1 MRRRSICN
9 LRSEIRNPRSQIR
22 VSAIRNPQSAIRNQR
37 GFTLIEVTVTATILL
52 ILLGFLFIPTL
63 TAFNL
68 FHVSQ
73 AKGEVQGDVRF
84 AMEQMSRELSQA
96 VEVRLYQTPT
106 DYDNN
111 PLTNENYDRI
121 SFRMPARDSS
131 SGQVQLPLRP
141 DHHTTALNTGNLP
154 YWITYY
160 RRPANMPPAV
170 YNPSDPEANPLVLYR
185 VEFTPTGTRWE
196 TAVDLASTATAPVA
210 CLTDAPW
217 THTAVT
223 AVEDDHVSLLSFAT
237 SPGDPDSIAI
247 NLRLRRSEYSGS
259 SVQAPQAQLK
269 NVIRPPNAV
278 IREGAGAAP

>member
-1 MRRRSICN
+1 MFAN
-9 LRSEIRNPRSQIR
+9 GTPDPKSEIRNPQCG
-22 VSAIRNPQSAIRNQR
+22 IRNPQSAIRNQR

-68 FHVSQ
+68 FHISQ

-84 AMEQMSRELSQA
+84 AMEQMSRDLSQA
-96 VEVRLYQTPT
+96 VEVRLYPT
-106 DYDNN
+106 AADYDGDG
-111 PLTNENYDRI
+111 TDESYDRI
-121 SFRMPARDSS
+121 SFQMPARDTS

-141 DHHTTALNTGNLP
+141 DHHATTLNTGNLP

-160 RRPANMPPAV
+160 RRPAVMNDPANP
-170 YNPSDPEANPLVLYR
+170 YTPSDPELNPLVLYR
-185 VEFTPTGTRWE
+185 VEFTPTGTGWG
-196 TAVDLASTATAPVA
+196 TAVDLAAAATAPVT
-210 CLTDAPW
+210 CVTDAPW

-259 SVQAPQAQLK
+259 SVRAPQAQLR

-278 IREGAGAAP
+278 IRLGAP

>member
-1 MRRRSICN
+1 M
-9 LRSEIRNPRSQIR
+9 LAYGTPNPKSQIQ
-22 VSAIRNPQSAIRNQR
+22 NPKSDA

-68 FHVSQ
+68 FHQSQ

-96 VEVRLYQTPT
+96 VEVRLYQISA
-106 DYDNN
+106 DYDNDG
-111 PLTNENYDRI
+111 TNESYDRI
-121 SFRMPARDSS
+121 SFQMPAKDSS

-141 DHHTTALNTGNLP
+141 DHHATALNTGNLP

-185 VEFTPTGTRWE
+185 VEFTPTAAGWG
-196 TAVDLASTATAPVA
+196 TAVDLASTATAPVV
-210 CLTDAPW
+210 CVTDAPW

-223 AVEDDHVSLLSFAT
+223 ATEDDHVSLLSFGR
-237 SPGDPDSIAI
+237 SVGDPDSVAI

-259 SVQAPQAQLK
+259 AVQAPQAQLK

-278 IREGAGAAP
+278 IRLGAP